1 MAISSTQQQQI
12 LQLTVGIF
20 GASPGTVYMNDF
32 ANYILINGGTT
43 QSLAGAMFAT
53 TAGQSSAF
61 YPSFLTADQFADKF
75 IDNLIGTSATEAAK
89 DEAKAE
95 VASRIT
101 TSTSSSESVKRGEA
115 AYWAITALAAVEH
128 TDAKWGA
135 AAAQFDNKVEVA
147 EYYTITKSGDSTDVA
162 TLQATIADVTDDH
175 ATVVTAEANIDTG
188 GEDQGGAG
196 LTIVL
201 TTGTDAITAGTGA
214 DTINAAIGTLQN
226 GDSIDGKAGVDTLTV
241 RDAAAA
247 GGLATIRNVEQI
259 HLINLDSAALNLAD
273 ATGYTSLDVWGNGGG
288 SAVISNIGSGLT
300 LTIGVL
306 SGFGGEL
313 TVGFQ
318 DEGNA
323 NDTLNLM
330 VNNASAF
337 GLNESAHSIE
347 TINVQAAG
355 SGVAITAVAGSSL
368 STFAI
373 TGTANVTLELDRQG
387 STAGMTINAT
397 ALAGN
402 LTLTIHSR
410 LGADAF
416 TAGEFSINAGT
427 GDDVI
432 NISPAYSSMNTLD
445 SSLKID
451 GGAGTDTLR
460 VGAESGVQLI
470 PTAINFENLQF
481 IAFTGAGGETAG
493 LNFTSLTGSLASI
506 AMWGDATS
514 VEMVGMTAGVTVE
527 VKSGF
532 GGDLKVGLANEIGTA
547 DSITIIANQAS
558 GFEFHETAHGIET
571 INFQVTNS
579 GYVGSASEFGT
590 ATTTFNVSGSQSAT
604 MRLNANSANTSLVIS
619 STGLTAGGLNLTIDA
634 ASGNQQLTVT
644 FGTGADTLTL
654 GSGVFHANLTAT
666 VDGGEGADTY
676 KMVIETA
683 GTLAPSISNVETL
696 TLTFDNSGGTFDA
709 SGVSGATTLNVLMGS
724 ALASA
729 SFMTKLPS
737 SITTLTLASMT
748 SSSGSTAAMSLA
760 FAANPGAVSLSING
774 SSQSAVT
781 AAFGTVTLAS
791 ATMVTVVANGSN
803 NINMNDL
810 NVDQATALTVTM
822 GASGVD
828 LRMSALSANNAGS
841 VTINATA
848 GDINIGTAGFHTAN
862 TVTINQAG
870 GTGSYS
876 GSYIGNL
883 SAARADVTITV
894 AGASGSSTTAGL
906 IVSTAD
912 IRDDLSITTNG
923 GDVIIGELRMGL
935 SAVASS
941 LSGLRLTIAANG
953 SADYV
958 AIARLGVDSG
968 AAASAATAGTFNLT
982 LTISGSGDVTL
993 GVISF
998 TGLTASPSAATANV
1012 INATGLFGTLIV
1024 GASAT
1029 IGTGGNAN
1037 FTVSLGD
1044 DQASANNISLGA
1056 GNDTINGGASKD
1068 TIEAGAGQDTLR
1080 GGGGS
1085 DVFVFLASAGDDNAD
1100 QLLSAQ
1106 SDFIMDFGSGDV
1118 IVFSGVVQL
1127 TSLAGFT
1134 SLSGLTGT
1142 PSAISTATLVGQGLV
1157 TASYLAIFQA
1167 SGNTYIE
1174 VSVNSGAAVSDSAIV
1189 TIVLDGLSGW
1199 TALSSVFNVSVG
1211 ASGLYIQHV

>member
-1 MAISSTQQQQI
+1 MAITSAQQQQL
-12 LQLTVGIF
+12 LQLSVGIF
-20 GASPGTVYMNDF
+20 GISPGTVYMNEL
-32 ANYILINGGTT
+32 ANYINGGGSV
-43 QSLAGAMFAT
+43 QGLAGALFAT
-53 TAGQSSAF
+53 SAGQSASF
-61 YPSFLTADQFADKF
+61 YPTFLTTDQFAAKLV
-75 IDNLIGTSATEAAK
+75 DNVIGTEATESAKTDLKAAVVSFMNA
-89 DEAKAE
+89 D
-95 VASRIT
+95 
-101 TSTSSSESVKRGEA
+101 TSTNDSVKRGNA
-115 AYWAITALAAVEH
+115 AYALITAIAAVDH
-128 TDAKWGA
+128 ADATWGNA
-135 AAAQFDNKVEVA
+135 AFMFDNKVEVA
-147 EYYTITKSGDSTDVA
+147 EYYTITKAGNSTDVA
-162 TLQATIADVTDDH
+162 VLQATISGVTHDH
-175 ATVVTAEANIDTG
+175 ATVVTAQSNIDTG
-188 GEDQGGAG
+188 GSDQGGSG
-196 LTIVL
+196 MTIAL

-214 DTINAAIGTLQN
+214 DVINAAIGTLQG
-226 GDSIDGKAGVDTLTV
+226 GDSINGRDGVDSLTV
-241 RDAAAA
+241 RDAGAAA
-247 GGLATIRNVEQI
+247 GLATIRNVEQI
-259 HLINLDSAALNLAD
+259 HLINLDSAVLNLAD
-273 ATGYTSLDVWGNGGG
+273 ASGYTSLDVWGNGGG
-288 SAVISNIGSGLT
+288 SAVISNIGSGLN

-306 SGFGGEL
+306 SGYGGQL
-313 TVGFQ
+313 TIGYQ
-318 DEGNA
+318 DEGNT
-323 NDTLNLM
+323 NDTLNLR

-337 GLNESAHSIE
+337 GLMETAHSFE
-347 TINVQAAG
+347 TINVQAEG
-355 SGVAITAVAGSSL
+355 SGVAITANASSSL
-368 STFAI
+368 STFAV
-373 TGTANVTLELDRQG
+373 TGTANVTLELERAA
-387 STAGMTINAT
+387 STASMTVNAS

-402 LTLTIHSR
+402 LTLTIHST
-410 LGADAF
+410 LGADVF
-416 TAGEFSINAGT
+416 SAGEFAINAGT
-427 GDDVI
+427 GDDVV

-445 SSLKID
+445 SALKID

-514 VEMVGMTAGVTVE
+514 VEMVGMTAGATVE

-532 GGDLKVGLANEIGTA
+532 GGDLKVGLANEVGTA

-604 MRLNANSANTSLVIS
+604 MRLNVNSANTALVIS

-654 GSGVFHANLTAT
+654 ASGVFHSNLTAT
-666 VDGGEGADTY
+666 VDGGEGADTF
-676 KMVIETA
+676 KMMIETA

-737 SITTLTLASMT
+737 SITTMTLASMT
-748 SSSGSTAAMSLA
+748 SSSGSTAAVSYS

-828 LRMSALSANNAGS
+828 LRLSALSANNAGS

-912 IRDDLSITTNG
+912 IRDDLNITTNG
-923 GDVIIGELRMGL
+923 GDVIIGELRMGN

-958 AIARLGVDSG
+958 AIASLSVDSG
-968 AAASAATAGTFNLT
+968 AAASAATAGSFNMT
-982 LTISGSGDVTL
+982 LNISGSGDVTI

-998 TGLTASPSAATANV
+998 TGLTAAPSAATANT
-1012 INATGLFGTLIV
+1012 INATGLFGTLII

-1029 IGTGGNAN
+1029 IGTGANAN
-1037 FTVSLGD
+1037 FTISLGD
-1044 DQASANNISLGA
+1044 DQASANNISVGA
-1056 GNDTINGGASKD
+1056 GKDTINGGASKD
-1068 TIEAGAGQDTLR
+1068 TIEAGAGQDTMR

-1106 SDFIMDFGSGDV
+1106 SDFIMDFGSGDM
-1118 IVFSGVVQL
+1118 IVFSGIVQI

-1157 TASYLAIFQA
+1157 TANYLAIYQA

-1174 VSVNSGAAVSDSAIV
+1174 VGLNSGAAVTDSAV
-1189 TIVLDGLSGW
+1189 LTIVLDGLGGW
-1199 TALSSVFNVSVG
+1199 TALSSVFNVTVG
-1211 ASGLYIQHV
+1211 ASGLYFQHV